1 MFTKMIHA
9 ADGLL
14 TTKNGEIILIKRK
27 GETFHGFW
35 ALPGGTVEEDETVE
49 ETLIREMKEEV
60 GVRVKPKE
68 ILGVF
73 SDPQRDPR
81 GRVISTVF
89 ICEFEGEPTAGS
101 DAGAI
106 KQCTLEDA
114 LDLNLAF
121 DHKLVVTCY
130 KRWIEKK
137 GTFWSQKF
145 LNH

>member
-1 MFTKMIHA
+1 MFNKMIHA

-14 TTKNGEIILIKRK
+14 TTENGEIILIQRK
-27 GETFHGFW
+27 GETYHGFW
-35 ALPGGTVEEDETVE
+35 ALPGGTVEENETVE
-49 ETLIREMKEEV
+49 DALIREMKEEV
-60 GVRVKPKE
+60 GVIVKPKE

-101 DAGAI
+101 DAGSI
-106 KQCTLEDA
+106 KQCSIEDA
-114 LDLNLAF
+114 LTLDLAF
-121 DHKLVVTCY
+121 DHTLVVTCY
-130 KRWIEKK
+130 KQWIEKK
-137 GTFWSQKF
+137 GTFWSQKS